1 MGNYWCNWKKKQGL
15 FERKMLEKDTY
26 DWNWRKK
33 CGGEKAVW
41 SWYHSDMK
49 LREGRIVLLF
59 ADELCL
65 PE

>member
-1 MGNYWCNWKKKQGL
+1 MIGI
-15 FERKMLEKDTY
+15 EE
-26 DWNWRKK
+26 KK
-33 CGGEKAVW
+33 CGGEKAVR